1 MLEKYKNKKEQAK
14 KLKSSRGAKTCRV
27 KKTLYEGGHKV
38 VDPVPHQ
45 YVSDA
50 ELPEN
55 WDWRNVSGTKTF
67 CNDGIVSRH
76 SYIHTSLPFYS
87 IEF

>member
-1 MLEKYKNKKEQAK
+1 MLEKYKKKEQAK
-14 KLKSSRGAKTCRV
+14 KLNSSRGAKTCRV

-55 WDWRNVSGTKTF
+55 WDWRNVSGTKIF
-67 CNDGIVSRH
+67 CNDVHAIS
-76 SYIHTSLPFYS
+76 IHLFPS
-87 IEF
+87 IPSNFKYL